1 MKIGIDLGGSH
12 VAVGLVTEEGKVIV
26 KQEKNISFVSQ
37 EKETMQE
44 KIRDH
49 IVSLINAV
57 LKEIQ
62 VPIFLIEN
70 IGVGIPG
77 IVENN
82 KIKKCN
88 KFRIKDWDL
97 AQELEK
103 YYGIPV
109 ILKNDA
115 LCATIAEKEYGA
127 LKGIKKAVFLCF
139 GTGIGGVS
147 IIDNQVIPSEYGH
160 MIIQRDGKE
169 CNCGQRGCF
178 ETYSSMK
185 VFKEEIIKILKLD
198 KNTTSEELLAILRR
212 EKENREINDYI
223 DYYIQAISIGIY
235 NIVNIINPKRICI
248 GGSFVYFED
257 ILYKRLLEK
266 ALTMQYQFEKP
277 EIVLAELG
285 NTAGIIGA
293 TLI

>member
-12 VAVGLVTEEGKVIV
+12 VAVGIVTEEGKVLA
-26 KQEKNISFVSQ
+26 KEEKNISFVTKEKKIIQ
-37 EKETMQE
+37 EQ
-44 KIRDH
+44 IRDH
-49 IVSLINAV
+49 IVSLINVV

-62 VPIFLIEN
+62 VPIFLIEK
-70 IGVGIPG
+70 IGIGIPG

-88 KFRIKDWDL
+88 KFGITNWNL

-109 ILKNDA
+109 ILQNDA
-115 LCATIAEKEYGA
+115 LCAAIAEKEYGA
-127 LKGIKKAVFLCF
+127 LKETKKAVFLCF
-139 GTGIGGVS
+139 GTGIGGVT
-147 IIDNQVIPSEYGH
+147 IIEEQIISSEYGH
-160 MIIQRDGKE
+160 MIIQKNGKE

-185 VFKEEIIKILKLD
+185 VLKEEMIKVLKLD
-198 KNTTSEELLAILRR
+198 KNTTSEELLTILRKE
-212 EKENREINDYI
+212 EKDEINAYLDQ
-223 DYYIQAISIGIY
+223 YIQTVLIGIS
-235 NIVNIINPKRICI
+235 NIVNIINPEKICI
-248 GGSFVYFED
+248 GGSFVYYED

-266 ALTMQYQFEKP
+266 LLTIPCQFQKP
-277 EIVLAELG
+277 EIVLATLG